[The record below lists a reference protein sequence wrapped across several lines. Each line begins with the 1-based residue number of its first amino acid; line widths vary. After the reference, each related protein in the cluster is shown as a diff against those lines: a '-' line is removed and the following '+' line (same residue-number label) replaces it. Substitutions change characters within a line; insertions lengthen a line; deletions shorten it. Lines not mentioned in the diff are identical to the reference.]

1 MNCPKCG
8 SEYLVETEYGVA
20 SSDVSDIGL
29 ECEECGHEIDPS
41 ELEDLIFSQMED
53 V

>member
-8 SEYLVETEYGVA
+8 SEYLIEAEYGNS
-20 SSDVSDIGL
+20 SSDLTEIGL

-41 ELEDLIFSQMED
+41 AADDLIFSTLE
-53 V
+53 